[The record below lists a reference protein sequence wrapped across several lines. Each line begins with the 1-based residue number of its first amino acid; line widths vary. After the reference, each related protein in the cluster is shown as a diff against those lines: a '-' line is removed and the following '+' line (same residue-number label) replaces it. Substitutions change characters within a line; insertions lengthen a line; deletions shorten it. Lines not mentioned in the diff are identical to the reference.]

1 MKVETEHLK
10 LPLRTAGHVQM
21 QRSLREGFEK
31 LDKAVSD
38 LGGGAGGTPD
48 PRVETLVADVADI
61 KTRLEAV
68 EAFGARI
75 TAVEAFEAR
84 IAALEAANPP
94 AG

>member
-38 LGGGAGGTPD
+38 LQGGGAGGTPD
-48 PRVETLVADVADI
+48 PRIDTLVTDVADI

-68 EAFGARI
+68 EAFGTRI

-84 IAALEAANPP
+84 IAALEAKP
-94 AG
+94 